1 MKMHNKKVYPFRLQR
16 QKGNKD
22 NRNGKCALFDCTIRR
37 NESNPKRSILLSCFR
52 RRERTSGNA
61 VCQAHRGI
69 NSRRRFMPRKV
80 LYKPQANDNREVNDN
95 ELRKF
100 NSCIG

>member
-1 MKMHNKKVYPFRLQR
+1 MKTAPFGLSFLIAEA
-16 QKGNKD
+16 KGNND
-22 NRNGKCALFDCTIRR
+22 NRNGKCAVYRGKIAKTK
-37 NESNPKRSILLSCFR
+37 SNPKRSILLSCFR
-52 RRERTSGNA
+52 RRESTTGNA

-69 NSRRRFMPRKV
+69 NSHRRFMPRKV
-80 LYKPQANDNREVNDN
+80 LYKPQANYNREVNDN

>member
-22 NRNGKCALFDCTIRR
+22 NRNGKCAVYRGKIAKTK
-37 NESNPKRSILLSCFR
+37 SNPKGVILLSCFR
-52 RRERTSGNA
+52 RRESTTGNA